1 MADRPD
7 AYVRKDPGDIIR
19 SGDWNEMQIRAR
31 EELHSHQHTG
41 GGDGALIQ
49 GGSIASDAELAVTS
63 LATSGN
69 TTVNGDLKVNGK
81 VILDGVDDLLARF
94 NAMQSDTV
102 SFAKEVSIGG
112 SLDVKGPL
120 IRKVQ
125 MATGLGPNDSTR
137 NGQIASRILKFNKRY
152 AETAIRILYCDNFR
166 VFRSDSGGDA
176 RWEIRID
183 GNSLPGSGAIVQD
196 KNDQGSVIWAS
207 FSGTASPGSVN
218 YLNNKVTINVAN
230 GGSGSHIAPAAMLG
244 YVSGISAG
252 AHVIGVWVSSNSGD
266 AYTGFNNSR
275 WTIEA
280 EEVWL

>member
-31 EELHSHQHTG
+31 EELHRHQHTG

-49 GGSIASDAELAVTS
+49 GGSIADDAELAVKS

-94 NAMQSDTV
+94 KAMQSDTV
-102 SFAKEVSIGG
+102 SFAKDVSIGG
-112 SLDVKGPL
+112 SLSVQGSL
-120 IRKVQ
+120 IRNVQ
-125 MATGLGPNDSTR
+125 MATGLGPNDLTR
-137 NGQIASRILKFNKRY
+137 NGQIASRKLNFNKRY

-166 VFRSDSGGDA
+166 VYAPDIIAHA

-183 GNSLPGSGAIVQD
+183 GKPLPGSGAILQEKMD
-196 KNDQGSVIWAS
+196 RGSVGFAS
-207 FSGTASPGSVN
+207 FYYPQYPQFGGAIT
-218 YLNNKVTINVAN
+218 NNR
-230 GGSGSHIAPAAMLG
+230 GSGEHFAPAAMLG
-244 YVSGISAG
+244 YATGISAD
-252 AHVIGVWVSSNSGD
+252 AHVIGVWVTTTAGEV
-266 AYTGFNNSR
+266 YTGYNNSR